1 MAISRDWIGA
11 RASVLLTLLVGVL
24 SVVTGIANIGVGG
37 GADFQLLGVVV
48 PGVVRQITAFSG
60 TLTGFVLLLCA
71 FGLQRRLRA
80 AWYGTLVLFPVTAA
94 QGVLQSSQ
102 LSFPLIALSALS
114 LLIVGLNVR
123 AFDREISLTTSQIAS
138 LAALAGAQAY
148 GTVGAYAL
156 REEFGGS
163 VNTLLDAF
171 YFSLVTGSTVGYGD
185 ITPESAVGKLFALSV
200 LLVTVSSFAVVLGV
214 VFTPLIEARFSK
226 ALGRMTEEQLDVLE
240 NHVLVLGFGDLTEP
254 ILEELA
260 GKADVLVV
268 VDDEERARRLSE
280 RGYTVLTDDPS
291 DEEAQRRGR
300 VDVAQAV
307 VAATENDAEDAL
319 AILTARQLNPDVTI
333 VAAATQRE
341 NVNKLKRAGADTVIS
356 PAALGAHFLAESAL
370 GKEGAETIEHRLLGD
385 AGDGDI
391 EAAAEAVGAADEV
404 DSTDETVEAA
414 DDAVDAT
421 DETVEATDETV
432 EAAERAGFDF
442 DADADADADGQSR
455 EDRPESRDE

>member
-11 RASVLLTLLVGVL
+11 RASVVLTLLVGVL
-24 SVVTGIANIGVGG
+24 SVVTGIANIGVGVDS
-37 GADFQLLGVVV
+37 ADFQLFGVLI
-48 PGVVRQITAFSG
+48 PGVVRQITAFTG
-60 TLTGFVLLLCA
+60 TLTGFVLLLFA

-80 AWYGTLVLFPVTAA
+80 AWYGALVLFPVTAA

-114 LLIVGLNVR
+114 LVIVGVNVR
-123 AFDREISLTTSQIAS
+123 AFDRDISLTTSQIAS

-148 GTVGAYAL
+148 GTVGAFTL

-163 VNTLLDAF
+163 INTLLDAF

-254 ILEELA
+254 ILEELTA
-260 GKADVLVV
+260 KADILVV
-268 VDDEERARRLSE
+268 VDDEERARRLTE

-291 DEEAQRRGR
+291 DEEAQRRGK
-300 VDVAQAV
+300 VDLAQAV
-307 VAATENDAEDAL
+307 VAATNNDAEDAL
-319 AILTARQLNPDVTI
+319 TILTARQLNPDVTI

-341 NVNKLKRAGADTVIS
+341 NINKLKRAGADTVIS
-356 PAALGAHFLAESAL
+356 PATLGAHFLAESAL
-370 GKEGAETIEHRLLGD
+370 GGEGAEALEARLLGE
-385 AGDGDI
+385 DGDTDM
-391 EAAAEAVGAADEV
+391 EAAVAAVEEIEEAEK
-404 DSTDETVEAA
+404 
-414 DDAVDAT
+414 
-421 DETVEATDETV
+421 
-432 EAAERAGFDF
+432 
-442 DADADADADGQSR
+442 R
-455 EDRPESRDE
+455 EDGGRENDFEFEPDRDESEHDRDDSEHRRG